1 MKMTVVEW
9 KDLSQRMETN
19 VISFNED
26 DCFGM
31 KTTVI
36 SKKEYDFYGNQP
48 TLVSLN
54 EDDC

>member
-1 MKMTVVEW
+1 
-9 KDLSQRMETN
+9 METN
-19 VISFNED
+19 VISLNED

-31 KTTVI
+31 KTTVN